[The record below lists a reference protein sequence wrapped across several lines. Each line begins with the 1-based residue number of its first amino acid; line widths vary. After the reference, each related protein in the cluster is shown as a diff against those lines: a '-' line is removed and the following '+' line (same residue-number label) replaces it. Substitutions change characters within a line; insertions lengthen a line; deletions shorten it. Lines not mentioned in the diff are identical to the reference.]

1 MDSVKNANAKGV
13 KKRIEDVF
21 QGPNVISLENR
32 LVGINLN
39 GASVNMRRKRGVAT
53 LFKELQP
60 WLKVVH

>member
-1 MDSVKNANAKGV
+1 MKNANAKGV

-21 QGPNVISLENR
+21 QGLNVISLENR

-39 GASVNMRRKRGVAT
+39 GASVNMRRKRGAAT

>member
-1 MDSVKNANAKGV
+1 MLMPREL

-21 QGPNVISLENR
+21 QGLNITSLENR

>member
-1 MDSVKNANAKGV
+1 MKNANAKGV

-21 QGPNVISLENR
+21 QGLNITSLENR